1 MEGDTLLDAN
11 ALYNYILE
19 EYTQAKDLEP
29 LIVPV
34 VTNNDLFY
42 YNEENK
48 TVSIMATYMAE
59 CKIADFIVN
68 KYKNST
74 KLDIDY
80 TKYTK

>member
-1 MEGDTLLDAN
+1 MICAYLILSVLERNEAMEGDTLLDAN

-42 YNEENK
+42 
-48 TVSIMATYMAE
+48 
-59 CKIADFIVN
+59 
-68 KYKNST
+68 
-74 KLDIDY
+74 
-80 TKYTK
+80 